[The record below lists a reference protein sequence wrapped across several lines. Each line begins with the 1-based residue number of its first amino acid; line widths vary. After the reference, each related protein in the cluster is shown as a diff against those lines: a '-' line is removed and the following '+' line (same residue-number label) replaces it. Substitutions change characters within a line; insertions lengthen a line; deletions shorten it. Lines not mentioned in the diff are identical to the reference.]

1 MRGLSKTINILIDTE
16 TSFIPK
22 AEYVFRTFCRI
33 LGLNARF
40 YYGKTFEEIQIYY
53 GNNSEKK
60 YPLQIFHNP
69 DAVLF
74 FDNKKVYPSEKII
87 KYKFQKEMIPF
98 LFSPNGD
105 LFIPSENY
113 LLIRKDII
121 SSAFYFLSCWDEYGD
136 EEKDNERFNIE
147 NSIQSK
153 NDFLDIPV
161 VDRYCSI
168 FSRAIN
174 IILPGFYK
182 GFIWEKDK
190 KFAVS
195 ISHDIDYWEYWSDKF
210 LQKTFEYNLKRLK
223 KHPINA
229 LYKLIFHFVDKI
241 IFKQNTRKRNKK
253 LFRNEKKMSIRP
265 TCFFLSKEDFEDE
278 RQNYFSQNIKKI
290 KKMNTTVGLHASMEA
305 AYNLDIL
312 KNEIEIFN
320 KSGIKVKGVR
330 FHYLGFN
337 YQTTFRNL
345 EYLGI
350 TFDST
355 LGFWENIGFRAGIS
369 FPFYPYNLQENRP
382 FRVLEIPLIVMDMTM
397 FSKKSMNLSPNT
409 AKKKLRNLI
418 DNTRKSNGHISILF
432 HNTMFDP
439 VDYPGWSNVFWDTLK
454 YAKRKKGWLC
464 SPNQLFNYW
473 KRK

>member
-1 MRGLSKTINILIDTE
+1 MQDLVKTVNILIDTDA
-16 TSFIPK
+16 SFIPK

-53 GNNSEKK
+53 GSNFNKK
-60 YPLQIFHNP
+60 YPLHIFHNP
-69 DAVLF
+69 KAVVF
-74 FDNKKVYPSEKII
+74 FDDKKLYPDDKII
-87 KYKFQKEMIPF
+87 KYRIQEEMIPF

-105 LFIPSENY
+105 LFISSQNF

-121 SSAFYFLSCWDEYGD
+121 SSAFYFLSCWDEYV
-136 EEKDNERFNIE
+136 DNCEDGKRFEIE
-147 NSIQSK
+147 HSIQFK

-168 FSRAIN
+168 FSRGIS
-174 IILPGFYK
+174 IILPEYYK
-182 GFIWEKDK
+182 SFIWKKDN
-190 KFAVS
+190 KFTLS

-210 LQKTFEYNLKRLK
+210 LKDTFDYNMKRFK
-223 KHPINA
+223 KNPLNA
-229 LYKLIFHFVDKI
+229 SYKLIFHFIDKK
-241 IFKQNTRKRNKK
+241 IFKQNTSKRNKK
-253 LFRNEKKMSIRP
+253 LLQKEKKMSVRP
-265 TCFFLSKEDFEDE
+265 TCFFLAKEDFEDE
-278 RQNYFSQNIKKI
+278 RQNYFSEKI
-290 KKMNTTVGLHASMEA
+290 KKFNKLNTTIGLHASREA

-312 KNEIEIFN
+312 QDEVNAFKNY
-320 KSGIKVKGVR
+320 GIQVKGIR
-330 FHYLGFN
+330 FHYLAFN
-337 YQTTFRNL
+337 YQKTFRNL

-369 FPFYPYNLQENRP
+369 FPFYPYNLEENRP

-397 FSKKSMNLSPNT
+397 FSKKSMNLSPNK
-409 AKKKLRNLI
+409 AKKRLRKLI
-418 DNTRKSNGHISILF
+418 DKTQKSNGHISLLF
-432 HNTMFDP
+432 HNTMFEP
-439 VDYPGWSNVFWDTLK
+439 IDYPGWSNVFWNTLK